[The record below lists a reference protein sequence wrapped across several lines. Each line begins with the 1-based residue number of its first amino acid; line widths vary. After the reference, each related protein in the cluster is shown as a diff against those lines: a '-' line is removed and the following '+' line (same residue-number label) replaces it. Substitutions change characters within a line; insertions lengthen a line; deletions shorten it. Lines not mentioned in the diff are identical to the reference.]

1 MYNWVNN
8 FLLDRKIQVKVG
20 TEYSNVHG
28 VENGTLQGSVCSPLL
43 FNIMINVFFF
53 LVDQGVGKSLYADDG
68 ALFISCRNVFFLK
81 KSSSCGSG
89 GMDKTMGIQTVCGK
103 NSGDLFF

>member
-1 MYNWVNN
+1 MYIWVNN

-68 ALFISCRNVFFLK
+68 ALFISCRNVFFEEEFKLRK
-81 KSSSCGSG
+81 WRDG
-89 GMDKTMGIQTVCGK
+89 Q
-103 NSGDLFF
+103 NNGDSNCLWQKLR